1 MLVLE
6 LSCSCSSW
14 LVTLLLSAEA
24 DADGV
29 EGAEL
34 EAPELGTFCPDAA
47 LSVEPKIPAT
57 LFATCVAS
65 P

>member
-1 MLVLE
+1 VVE

-14 LVTLLLSAEA
+14 LVTLLLSVEA
-24 DADGV
+24 DW
-29 EGAEL
+29 AEVAGL

-47 LSVEPKIPAT
+47 LSFEPKIPAT
-57 LFATCVAS
+57 LLATCVAS